1 MKTYIICLSKAF
13 PSSHPMKGKPTDFKM
28 AMLSALLCAKCCI
41 RKKGMCMGECVAS
54 AYIKRHTVRA
64 NYPLWAKRIAEV
76 QRGEAVLSVRQWSGR
91 PYMSKQ
97 KEIARLT
104 KDDGI
109 GIQKLRIKPF
119 QQHLNSEVYLQPFI
133 YDDTTSPVNMERLA
147 NNDGLS
153 LEDWRQWFKDYDLT
167 KPLAIIH
174 FTSFRY

>member
-41 RKKGMCMGECVAS
+41 RKKSMCMGECVAS

-97 KEIARLT
+97 ETIALLT
-104 KDDGI
+104 AQDGI
-109 GIQKLRIKPF
+109 GIQMLKFLPDADGCILWNQFVIDNRYADIK
-119 QQHLNSEVYLQPFI
+119 NV
-133 YDDTTSPVNMERLA
+133 A

-153 LEDWRQWFKDYDLT
+153 LEDWREWFRNYDLT

>member
-97 KEIARLT
+97 ETIALLT
-104 KDDGI
+104 AQDGI
-109 GIQKLRIKPF
+109 GIQMLKFLPDADGCILWNQFVIDNRYADIK
-119 QQHLNSEVYLQPFI
+119 NV
-133 YDDTTSPVNMERLA
+133 A

-153 LEDWRQWFKDYDLT
+153 LEDWREWFRNYDLT